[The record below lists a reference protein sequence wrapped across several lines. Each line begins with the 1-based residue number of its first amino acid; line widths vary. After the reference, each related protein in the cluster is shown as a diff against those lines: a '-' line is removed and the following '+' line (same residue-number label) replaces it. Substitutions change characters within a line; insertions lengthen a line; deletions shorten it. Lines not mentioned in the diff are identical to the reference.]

1 MDLFSSKKSYLNI
14 VYNDRNY
21 PGTKIFDL
29 FDTSLFDELRMV
41 TEAEQLKNKLPP
53 SMVKSPGTPLI
64 VHKKRFLNFIGY
76 KRRLFGWFL
85 GY

>member
-1 MDLFSSKKSYLNI
+1 MKDSNETYYVIDLNGIYDAK
-14 VYNDRNY
+14 
-21 PGTKIFDL
+21 
-29 FDTSLFDELRMV
+29 
-41 TEAEQLKNKLPP
+41 EAEQLKNKLPP
-53 SMVKSPGTPLI
+53 SVVKSPGTPLI